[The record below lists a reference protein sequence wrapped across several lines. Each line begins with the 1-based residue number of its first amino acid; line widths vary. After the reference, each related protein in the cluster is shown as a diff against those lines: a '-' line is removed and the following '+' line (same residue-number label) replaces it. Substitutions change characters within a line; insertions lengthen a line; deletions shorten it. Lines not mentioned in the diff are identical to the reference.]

1 MMPRRRKP
9 RNTLLQE
16 TTGKQPS
23 SQLMKHCPE
32 VGSASLAGVVAGRCA
47 ALAAVLAAG
56 LLTASHSRVH
66 AEVQTQAQVVA
77 LVNGEPITALD
88 IAQRQKL
95 TEISAHKPEP
105 RQEALDEL
113 IDQKLKLQIAKHYVI
128 DITDKDVESAFDG
141 MSRRAGLTSAQFGQ
155 ALSQAGISV
164 EALKIK
170 IRAEI
175 GWGAIVRGKF
185 QATLQVGEKDVV
197 TALQAR
203 KKDDKPDVAYLYTL
217 RQILLIA
224 PRGVPDSLL
233 EARRHE
239 AEGLRT
245 QFQSCDQGIPI
256 AQALK
261 DVAVRSPITRTS
273 TDIPVQQRQILDTT
287 VVGRLTPPEVT
298 QLGVEMFAV
307 CAKQETH
314 GDGAETREVRD
325 EIVAQR
331 YEVQSKRYLQE
342 LRRGAMIEIR

>member
-1 MMPRRRKP
+1 
-9 RNTLLQE
+9 
-16 TTGKQPS
+16 
-23 SQLMKHCPE
+23 MKHCPKI
-32 VGSASLAGVVAGRCA
+32 GLASLMGVTWRQGATLAALFAAGVM
-47 ALAAVLAAG
+47 
-56 LLTASHSRVH
+56 TAWSFGVR
-66 AEVQTQAQVVA
+66 AEIQTQVVA

-95 TEISAHKPEP
+95 TEISTHKAEP

-128 DITDKDVESAFDG
+128 DITDKDVESAYDG
-141 MSRRAGLTSAQFGQ
+141 MSRRAGLTSAQFSQ

-185 QATLQVGEKDVV
+185 QASLQVGEKDV
-197 TALQAR
+197 AAAMQAR

-245 QFQSCDQGIPI
+245 QFQSCDQGIPV
-256 AQALK
+256 ARALK
-261 DVAVRSPITRTS
+261 DVAVRGAITRTS
-273 TDIPVQQRQILDTT
+273 TDIPVQQRQVLDGT
-287 VVGRLTPPEVT
+287 VVGHLTPPEVT

-314 GDGAETREVRD
+314 GDGAETHEVRD
-325 EIVAQR
+325 QIVAQR
-331 YEVQSKRYLQE
+331 YEAQSKRYIQE
-342 LRRGAMIEIR
+342 LRRAAMIEIR

>member
-1 MMPRRRKP
+1 M
-9 RNTLLQE
+9 
-16 TTGKQPS
+16 
-23 SQLMKHCPE
+23 
-32 VGSASLAGVVAGRCA
+32 GRGA
-47 ALAAVLAAG
+47 ALAVVFAAG
-56 LLTASHSRVH
+56 LLAAGNFGAR
-66 AEVQTQAQVVA
+66 AEGQAQVIA

-88 IAQRQKL
+88 VAQRQKL
-95 TEISAHKPEP
+95 TEISTHKPQP

-113 IDQKLKLQIAKHYVI
+113 IDQKLKLQIARHYVI
-128 DITDKDVESAFDG
+128 DITDKDVESAYDG
-141 MSRRAGLTSAQFGQ
+141 MSRHAGLTSAQFSQ

-164 EALKIK
+164 EALKVK
-170 IRAEI
+170 IRADI

-185 QATLQVGEKDVV
+185 QSSLQVGEKDVHE
-197 TALQAR
+197 AMQGR

-224 PRGVPDSLL
+224 PRGVPDTFL

-245 QFQSCDQGIPI
+245 QFQSCDQGIPV
-256 AQALK
+256 ARALK
-261 DVAVRSPITRTS
+261 DVAVRGAITRTS

-287 VVGRLTPPEVT
+287 AVGHLTPPEVT

-325 EIVAQR
+325 QIAAER
-331 YEVQSKRYLQE
+331 YEAQSKRYMQE
-342 LRRGAMIEIR
+342 LRRAAMIEIR

>member
-1 MMPRRRKP
+1 MR
-9 RNTLLQE
+9 
-16 TTGKQPS
+16 
-23 SQLMKHCPE
+23 
-32 VGSASLAGVVAGRCA
+32 LAMGRGA
-47 ALAAVLAAG
+47 TLAAVFAAG
-56 LLTASHSRVH
+56 LLAAWNLTAR
-66 AEVQTQAQVVA
+66 AESQSQAQVIA

-88 IAQRQKL
+88 VAQRQKL
-95 TEISAHKPEP
+95 TEISTHKPQP

-128 DITDKDVESAFDG
+128 DITDKDVESAFDN
-141 MSRRAGLTSAQFGQ
+141 MSRHAGLTSAQFSQ

-185 QATLQVGEKDVV
+185 QASMLVGEKDVI
-197 TALQAR
+197 AAMQGR
-203 KKDDKPDVAYLYTL
+203 KIDKPDVSYLYTL

-245 QFQSCDQGIPI
+245 QFQTCEQGVPI
-256 AQALK
+256 ARALK
-261 DVAVRSPITRTS
+261 DVAVRNAITRTS
-273 TDIPVQQRQILDTT
+273 TDIPVQQRQVLDTT
-287 VVGRLTPPEVT
+287 AVGHLTPPEVT

-314 GDGAETREVRD
+314 GDGAESHEVRD
-325 EIVAQR
+325 QIAAQR
-331 YEVQSKRYLQE
+331 YEAQAKRYIQE
-342 LRRGAMIEIR
+342 LRRAAMIEIR

>member
-1 MMPRRRKP
+1 MGI
-9 RNTLLQE
+9 TLGQ
-16 TTGKQPS
+16 G
-23 SQLMKHCPE
+23 
-32 VGSASLAGVVAGRCA
+32 A
-47 ALAAVLAAG
+47 ALAALFTASVVAAG
-56 LLTASHSRVH
+56 SSGVR
-66 AEVQTQAQVVA
+66 AEVQTQVIA

-88 IAQRQKL
+88 VAQRQKL
-95 TEISAHKPEP
+95 TEISTHKPQP
-105 RQEALDEL
+105 RPEALDEL

-128 DITDKDVESAFDG
+128 DITDKDVESAFDN
-141 MSRRAGLTSAQFGQ
+141 MSRHAGLTSAQFSQ

-185 QATLQVGEKDVV
+185 QASMLVGEKDVI
-197 TALQAR
+197 AAMQGR
-203 KKDDKPDVAYLYTL
+203 KNDKPDVAYLYTL

-245 QFQSCDQGIPI
+245 QFQTCEQGVPI
-256 AQALK
+256 ARALK
-261 DVAVRSPITRTS
+261 DVAVRNAITRTS
-273 TDIPVQQRQILDTT
+273 TDIPVQQRQVLDTT
-287 VVGRLTPPEVT
+287 VVGHLTPPEVT

-314 GDGAETREVRD
+314 GDGAESHEVRD
-325 EIVAQR
+325 QIAAQR
-331 YEVQSKRYLQE
+331 YEAQAKRYIQE
-342 LRRGAMIEIR
+342 LRRAAMIEIR

>member
-1 MMPRRRKP
+1 MRPYVGEITQSGASG
-9 RNTLLQE
+9 NQE
-16 TTGKQPS
+16 TTRKSQP
-23 SQLMKHCPE
+23 MKHCPK
-32 VGSASLAGVVAGRCA
+32 VGLASVMGVTLGQGAARA
-47 ALAAVLAAG
+47 ALFAAG
-56 LLTASHSRVH
+56 IVTAWSFGVR
-66 AEVQTQAQVVA
+66 AEVQTQVVA

-95 TEISAHKPEP
+95 TEISTHKPEA

-113 IDQKLKLQIAKHYVI
+113 IDQKLKLQIARHYVI

-141 MSRRAGLTSAQFGQ
+141 MSRHAGLTSAQFSQ
-155 ALSQAGISV
+155 ALGQAGISV

-185 QATLQVGEKDVV
+185 QASLLVGEKDVI
-197 TALQAR
+197 AAMQGR

-245 QFQSCDQGIPI
+245 QFQSCEQGIPV
-256 AQALK
+256 ARALK
-261 DVAVRSPITRTS
+261 DVAVRSAITRTS
-273 TDIPVQQRQILDTT
+273 TDIPVQQRQVLDGT
-287 VVGRLTPPEVT
+287 VVGHLTPPEVT

-314 GDGAETREVRD
+314 GDGAETHEVRD
-325 EIVAQR
+325 QIAAQR
-331 YEVQSKRYLQE
+331 YESQSKRYLQE
-342 LRRGAMIEIR
+342 LRRAAMIEIH